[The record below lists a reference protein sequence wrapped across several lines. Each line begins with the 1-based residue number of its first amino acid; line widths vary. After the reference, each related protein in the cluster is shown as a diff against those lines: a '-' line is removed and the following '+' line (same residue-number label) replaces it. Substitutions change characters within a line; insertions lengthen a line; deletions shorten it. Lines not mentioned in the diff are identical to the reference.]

1 MRDAL
6 GTIVEKLM
14 LTGMSQEEVF
24 ALLERFLRQE
34 AFRYIEQ
41 IKEVAE
47 EDEEVDP
54 GELADFIKGK
64 HRSQKV
70 VGQLLPPEEVRY
82 GEIYI

>member
-14 LTGMSQEEVF
+14 STGMNEKEVF

-41 IKEVAE
+41 IKEIAE

-54 GELADFIKGK
+54 DELIDFIKGK
-64 HRSQKV
+64 HRS
-70 VGQLLPPEEVRY
+70 
-82 GEIYI
+82 

>member
-14 LTGMSQEEVF
+14 STGMSQEEVF

-34 AFRYIEQ
+34 VFRYIEQ

-54 GELADFIKGK
+54 DELADFIKGK
-64 HRSQKV
+64 HRS
-70 VGQLLPPEEVRY
+70 
-82 GEIYI
+82 

>member
-14 LTGMSQEEVF
+14 STGMSQEEVF

-47 EDEEVDP
+47 EDD
-54 GELADFIKGK
+54 D
-64 HRSQKV
+64 SWS
-70 VGQLLPPEEVRY
+70 
-82 GEIYI
+82 

>member
-14 LTGMSQEEVF
+14 STGMTQEEVF

-54 GELADFIKGK
+54 DELADFIKGK
-64 HRSQKV
+64 YRS
-70 VGQLLPPEEVRY
+70 
-82 GEIYI
+82 

>member
-6 GTIVEKLM
+6 GTIVEKRKT
-14 LTGMSQEEVF
+14 TGTNQEEVF

-54 GELADFIKGK
+54 DELADFIKGK
-64 HRSQKV
+64 HRS
-70 VGQLLPPEEVRY
+70 
-82 GEIYI
+82 